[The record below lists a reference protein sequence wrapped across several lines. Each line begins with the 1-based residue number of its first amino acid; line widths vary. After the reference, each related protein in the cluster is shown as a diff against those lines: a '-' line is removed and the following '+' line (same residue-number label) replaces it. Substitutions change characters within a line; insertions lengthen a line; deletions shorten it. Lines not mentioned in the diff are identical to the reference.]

1 MHNAQGRVDMG
12 KLKRVK
18 RRLVSGAVLDNLE
31 TMRGFGP
38 WTLKRRQGTQVW
50 VRRAYIMLLPVSL
63 LASTLLV
70 SAVTGEFPFDAQK
83 GAAMSVAPA
92 IQARPATTSPL
103 ATQTA
108 ATPHRS
114 PSEKVFTEL
123 PVPIDVAALDLSV
136 RRVILD
142 AGHGG
147 SDPGTVSG
155 HLLEKD
161 ITLAI
166 NLRLERMLK
175 QAGFDVEV
183 TRHDDRTVP
192 LRQRARLAN
201 DSAGDIFVSVHVN
214 SIRGSRAIRGIETY
228 YLGSTDDP
236 MLNELAA
243 SENRGSGYTLADY
256 RRLLEGIYA
265 DVRQDESRALADAI
279 QTNLHGELVT
289 LNPKLENWGVRKAP
303 FVVLVATEMPAILA
317 EVACLSNQ
325 EEARL
330 LETGDYRQQIADAL
344 FKGIVAYAQVRGGEA
359 EKGI

>member
-1 MHNAQGRVDMG
+1 MV
-12 KLKRVK
+12 
-18 RRLVSGAVLDNLE
+18 
-31 TMRGFGP
+31 
-38 WTLKRRQGTQVW
+38 
-50 VRRAYIMLLPVSL
+50 LLPVSL

-70 SAVTGEFPFDAQK
+70 SAVTGEFPFVDDRRAT
-83 GAAMSVAPA
+83 MSVGSPMQPSPAVVSAVDAKKNAAP
-92 IQARPATTSPL
+92 RPSP
-103 ATQTA
+103 T
-108 ATPHRS
+108 
-114 PSEKVFTEL
+114 EKVFTEL

-155 HLLEKD
+155 PLLEKD
-161 ITLAI
+161 ITLDI
-166 NLRLERMLK
+166 NVRLERMLK

-183 TRHDDRTVP
+183 TRHDDRTLP
-192 LRQRARLAN
+192 LRQRANIAN
-201 DSAGDIFVSVHVN
+201 DSSGDIFVSVHVN
-214 SIRGSRAIRGIETY
+214 SIRGSHAIRGIETY
-228 YLGSTDDP
+228 YLGPTDDP
-236 MLNELAA
+236 ILNELAA

-265 DVRQDESRALADAI
+265 DVRQDESRALAEAI
-279 QTNLHGELVT
+279 QKNLHGDLVAV
-289 LNPKLENWGVRKAP
+289 NPSLENWGVRKAP

-330 LETGDYRQQIADAL
+330 LETGKYRQQIADAL
-344 FKGIVAYAQVRGGEA
+344 FKGIVAYARVRGGEA

>member
-1 MHNAQGRVDMG
+1 MG

-18 RRLVSGAVLDNLE
+18 RRLVSGAVSDNLE

-38 WTLKRRQGTQVW
+38 WTLRRRHSSRAW
-50 VRRAYIMLLPVSL
+50 LRRTYMVLLPVSL

-70 SAVTGEFPFDAQK
+70 SAVTGEFPFDK
-83 GAAMSVAPA
+83 GRAVATVAASPAVTVAAPRPVA
-92 IQARPATTSPL
+92 ARPTRP
-103 ATQTA
+103 A
-108 ATPHRS
+108 AP
-114 PSEKVFTEL
+114 PSTDSKVFTEL
-123 PVPIDVAALDLSV
+123 PVPIDVAALNLSV

-155 HLLEKD
+155 QLLEKD
-161 ITLAI
+161 ITLDI
-166 NLRLERMLK
+166 NNRLARMLR

-183 TRHDDRTVP
+183 TRDADRTVP
-192 LRQRARLAN
+192 LRARAGLAN
-201 DSAGDIFVSVHVN
+201 DSSGDIFVSIHVN
-214 SIRGSRAIRGIETY
+214 SIRGSHAIRGIETY
-228 YLGSTDDP
+228 YLGPTDDP
-236 MLNELAA
+236 LLNELAA

-265 DVRQDESRALADAI
+265 DVRQDESRALAETI
-279 QTNLHGELVT
+279 QKSLHGDLVSV
-289 LNPKLENWGVRKAP
+289 NPYLENWGVRKAP

-317 EVACLSNQ
+317 EVACLSNN

-330 LETGDYRQQIADAL
+330 LATDEYRQRIADAL
-344 FKGIVAYAQVRGGEA
+344 FKGIVAYARVRGGEA

>member
-1 MHNAQGRVDMG
+1 MG
-12 KLKRVK
+12 KLNRVK
-18 RRLVSGAVLDNLE
+18 RRLVSGAVSDNLE

-38 WTLKRRQGTQVW
+38 WTLQRRRGSEAW
-50 VRRAYIMLLPVSL
+50 IRRTYMVLLPVSL

-70 SAVTGEFPFDAQK
+70 SAVTGEFPFD
-83 GAAMSVAPA
+83 GDRRAAMSVASQLNP
-92 IQARPATTSPL
+92 SPTVVSAVDL
-103 ATQTA
+103 QNTA
-108 ATPHRS
+108 APRPS

-155 HLLEKD
+155 PLLEKD
-161 ITLAI
+161 ITLDI

-183 TRHDDRTVP
+183 TRHDDRTIP
-192 LRQRARLAN
+192 LRQRANIAN
-201 DSAGDIFVSVHVN
+201 DSSGDIFVSVHVN
-214 SIRGSRAIRGIETY
+214 SIRGSHAIRGIETY
-228 YLGSTDDP
+228 YLGPTDDP
-236 MLNELAA
+236 ILNELAA

-265 DVRQDESRALADAI
+265 DVRQDESRALAEAI
-279 QTNLHGELVT
+279 QNNLHGDLVAV
-289 LNPKLENWGVRKAP
+289 NPHLENWGVRKAP

-330 LETGDYRQQIADAL
+330 LETGKYRQQIADAL
-344 FKGIVAYAQVRGGEA
+344 FKGIVAYARVRGGEA

>member
-1 MHNAQGRVDMG
+1 MG
-12 KLKRVK
+12 NLKRVK

-38 WTLKRRQGTQVW
+38 WTLQRRRGPQVW
-50 VRRAYIMLLPVSL
+50 VRRTYMVLLPVSL

-70 SAVTGEFPFDAQK
+70 SAVTGEFPFDSGRSA
-83 GAAMSVAPA
+83 VARVEPA
-92 IQARPATTSPL
+92 VQLRATTASP
-103 ATQTA
+103 AGIQTPRPSQLS
-108 ATPHRS
+108 T
-114 PSEKVFTEL
+114 SEKVFTEL

-155 HLLEKD
+155 KLLEKN
-161 ITLAI
+161 ITLDI
-166 NLRLERMLK
+166 NARLGRMLE
-175 QAGFDVEV
+175 QAGFDVEF

-192 LRQRARLAN
+192 LRQRALIAN
-201 DSAGDIFVSVHVN
+201 DSSGDIFVSVHVN
-214 SIRGSRAIRGIETY
+214 SIRGSHAIRGIETY
-228 YLGSTDDP
+228 YLGPTDDP

-243 SENRGSGYTLADY
+243 SENRGSGYTLTDY

-265 DVRQDESRALADAI
+265 DVRQDESRALAEAI
-279 QTNLHGELVT
+279 QTNLHGDLVAV
-289 LNPKLENWGVRKAP
+289 NPKLEDWGVRKAP

-330 LETGDYRQQIADAL
+330 LDTESYRQQIADAL
-344 FKGIVAYAQVRGGEA
+344 FKGIVAYARVRGGEA